1 MLRSAEHLRA
11 YTHPLAHICT
21 DTFSILRSISPLVN
35 VREPAADMV
44 VFVAEDDDLSL
55 LLIAECDKR
64 NLSRAEVF

>member
-1 MLRSAEHLRA
+1 M
-11 YTHPLAHICT
+11 CT